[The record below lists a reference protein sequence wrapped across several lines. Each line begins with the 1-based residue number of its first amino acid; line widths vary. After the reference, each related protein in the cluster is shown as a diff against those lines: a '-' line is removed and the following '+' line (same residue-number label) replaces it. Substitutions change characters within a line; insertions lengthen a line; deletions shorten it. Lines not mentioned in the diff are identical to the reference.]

1 MGKPVAGDVVVLPF
15 PQTNLQAGKRRPALV
30 VADLTGD
37 DLILCQITTRAHSD
51 AYSVALIATDFEHGR
66 LAVDSFIRPNRLF
79 TVERSVVLYV
89 AAKVTLAK
97 LQEVRTRI
105 RQLFA

>member
-1 MGKPVAGDVVVLPF
+1 MSSS
-15 PQTNLQAGKRRPALV
+15 
-30 VADLTGD
+30 
-37 DLILCQITTRAHSD
+37 CRARSD
-51 AYSVALIATDFEHGR
+51 AYSVPLVVTDFEHGR

-89 AAKVTLAK
+89 PARVTPAK
-97 LQEVRTRI
+97 LQEVRTKI